1 MQSASTRRLAH
12 VPIAAI
18 VIAAVALVA
27 GIVSLGVTDNLPWQS
42 EGTASVQSQAMTSD
56 NPLIKG
62 APGHGQGDGRIGAN
76 NTTTSNRPLVKGA
89 PAHGHGEGIIGP
101 DVSLYVPSVQ
111 TGSPMDRADGLT
123 RDTKPATRGATVDDA
138 FVIGLGE
145 GYIGPGASTLPA
157 IREVEAS
164 NPNDAIDRGYWGVG
178 FTDESTPSS
187 TVVIDQ
193 LPGTPR

>member
-42 EGTASVQSQAMTSD
+42 EGAASVQQVMVNSD

-76 NTTTSNRPLVKGA
+76 TTTTSSRPLIKGA
-89 PAHGHGEGIIGP
+89 PAHGQGEGIVGP
-101 DVSLYVPSVQ
+101 DVSLYVPRVQ
-111 TGSPMDRADGLT
+111 TGPSMDRADGLT
-123 RDTKPATRGATVDDA
+123 PDTAPATRGGMVDNG

-145 GYIGPGASTLPA
+145 GYIGPGASTLPS
-157 IREVEAS
+157 IREAEAS

-178 FTDESTPSS
+178 FTDESTTSS
-187 TVVIDQ
+187 SVVIDQ
-193 LPGTPR
+193 PPGTPR